1 MGASTSAQR
10 DGKNQKDAIAEVQNV
25 EANEIREGESID
37 SKVLQKNGQISGLN
51 GTADDQTDDF
61 DVIPGEKVLVEV
73 GQTDSVLVPQK
84 EEVLEV
90 MEVLQEEAAPQ
101 LKIETEEKES
111 PDANDI
117 TPTEEKAPE
126 EEPGEASE
134 VGFKKIFKFVG
145 FKFTLKKD
153 KSEKAEPVQLLTV
166 KKEDNEAGGSEV
178 TEEVAPSEES
188 KPAEAEKTP
197 EETEAVAPPENTAEE
212 IAEQTEPTKEVTPE
226 SESPTSPVVEEVQSP
241 LKRFFTQGIFANLRK
256 RPSFKKPAEEAPP
269 KTTEE
274 ELNGEKETTE
284 SPTEE
289 VEKAIEEAPSGLQKE
304 EVTPEDPKADTEMAP
319 IVEGEQHEDEI
330 KVEKEIPQ
338 STLDQDK
345 ITPPADISSDVKI
358 TEEAVEDAVKEQTS
372 PDEDTAAVMTEADLL
387 SSQEKAKVHGSP
399 LKKLFS
405 GAGLKKRSGKK
416 PKGKKEAETK
426 LTESGEHAAEQLQ
439 SSTESAENQR
449 VESPSSSPEES
460 GEHVNGEPTQAE
472 VEGDAVIS
480 DGEKKKD
487 GIPPWASFKKL
498 VTPKKRVKR
507 SSESEDE
514 AVEKPKSAT
523 MSSGDSTVFIEQ
535 QEEPKPSEEE
545 QKIELSTE
553 EPKKK
558 DSSMPW
564 EALLCGSA
572 KKRARKTS
580 DSEEEEEEPVA
591 TAESPLGSSQ
601 EGDHEILTSSPE
613 QAGSPS
619 EGDGGSTWASLKRL
633 VTPRRRVKA
642 EDKAEDQT
650 EQIPSDSEITKEEP
664 SFSLKRLIPGR
675 RKKRA
680 DGKQEQ
686 ISSDEAGKDVG
697 SAEEDSDTPAVIPL
711 SEFDLPEPEE
721 VDVKPKEEEA
731 EKQVDTTEIEVIT
744 PELSL
749 PEPELAT
756 LPEALPPEDEQAQEP
771 SKADTEGQLLSEIPP
786 AVEVETEEQTECIT
800 KYQQLSD
807 IPEEGVIEDTTAT
820 PVSTA
825 EEVCQDDTIAEDF
838 VELTSEAVTAL
849 EQAPEESVAEEST
862 EMVSAVSRLTESPA
876 TSGDTTPVPAEYEV
890 KETEAVLQEAVE
902 AISLATNDLSVTMTD
917 DQQETVAMSVCP
929 QVIESASVEETKVL
943 VAHEKSE
950 ATAICIGLDS
960 QEIKPVEEEPIKTSV
975 EGITEVSEALSTEIV
990 SEDKAEKSEAAGIAQ
1005 DEIYEAEVE
1014 EIKTEFQE
1022 IEATVEAEEILQ
1034 EAEIKAEQ
1042 VNQVE
1047 TELSED
1053 AVDKVLEVMQME
1065 EVNEV
1070 QGTESANELQE
1081 VTPVQVAVVNA
1092 VQGEAELLEKQVVSE
1107 DKPQTETEGP
1117 IESKVEELICDES
1130 AEVTEMPVMEGE
1142 KERELE
1148 DVEKSEADVEN
1159 APVAEV
1165 VQCLTQEVTASM
1177 PEPPTSDISVE
1188 QEAPIAVDAPAV
1200 ELAVAEEAFD
1210 IVSPPAESVQSETAE
1225 IKDEVVM
1232 ERVPAVQ
1239 FTDEHEIQVEVKD
1252 TDLQS
1257 AEPAIEAEIEAAA
1270 TDVCTVEE
1278 DICETVQEEEEVM
1291 VADQLNEA
1299 ASIEEQGSII
1309 VQEIIQSVMENLP
1322 ETAKESEDA
1331 EAYEHAEVDTVIPEE
1346 MIPSSD
1352 FKDEFQGVEQ
1362 SEADS
1367 MIASEA
1373 EVPTEDTTV
1382 PLEMPLDSDIQ
1393 VEMQAPTEEEVEDAP
1408 TQSEVAETEEESK
1421 DNVGGFEV
1429 QEEAEVA
1436 ADRLASPV
1444 PEQAEIVDS
1453 APVESM
1459 EDAEIAGEHHEEVF
1473 LEAQDNTI
1481 QETDA
1486 GMENQEEQGEEDS
1499 KATVEE
1505 VVLQE
1510 VREETEESVETQAE
1524 PEVQVEA
1531 AEGDQTQ
1538 VGSEGGSQEEGEVTI
1553 ELQHQDDLP
1562 GPQDSHDEEIVPGD
1576 EMEEKQQQEVVEEV
1590 PVDVSEAGAPSQV
1603 EETEDLTEA
1612 EATCPEETTHVEQE
1626 SPAGS
1631 TMDSEISKDLIDTTT
1646 ATAEEG
1652 SQKEEEV
1659 QSQATTTDTES
1670 QAPQAETCS
1679 QEVEIIEE
1687 ECQAVEEIHIEAAV
1701 DSMTHDAVETK
1712 QEDNVAFPMS
1722 FLSKELEAEIAQISV
1737 EETEQVTVVTV
1748 VESTIET
1755 VETEEAQ
1762 IQECLPEEVKSQEAA
1777 IEGAQ
1782 EPTVEEESMENGQAL
1797 ALSDGEAEAI
1807 QVKAEEQVPEAVSA
1821 RDTVTEDAML
1831 MAHIDTAET
1840 IVQEVIEESMKEME
1854 PSSAEL
1860 TAAS

>member
-10 DGKNQKDAIAEVQNV
+10 DGKNQKDASAEVQNV

-37 SKVLQKNGQISGLN
+37 SKLLQKNGQISGLN
-51 GTADDQTDDF
+51 GTADDQTNEL

-126 EEPGEASE
+126 EEQGEASE

-153 KSEKAEPVQLLTV
+153 KSEKAGPVQLLTV
-166 KKEDNEAGGSEV
+166 KNENEAGGSEV
-178 TEEVAPSEES
+178 TEEAAPSEES

-212 IAEQTEPTKEVTPE
+212 TVEETEPTKEVTPE

-289 VEKAIEEAPSGLQKE
+289 GEKAIEEAPPELQKE
-304 EVTPEDPKADTEMAP
+304 EVTPEEPKADTEMAP
-319 IVEGEQHEDEI
+319 VVEGEQCEGEI
-330 KVEKEIPQ
+330 KVEEEIPQ
-338 STLDQDK
+338 TTLDQDK
-345 ITPPADISSDVKI
+345 ITLPADISSDVKT
-358 TEEAVEDAVKEQTS
+358 TEEAVEDAVTG
-372 PDEDTAAVMTEADLL
+372 PDEDTAAVTTEADLL

-416 PKGKKEAETK
+416 LKGKKEAETK

-449 VESPSSSPEES
+449 VESPFSSPEES

-514 AVEKPKSAT
+514 AIEKPKSAT
-523 MSSGDSTVFIEQ
+523 MSSGDSAVFIEQ

-558 DSSMPW
+558 DSSVSW

-580 DSEEEEEEPVA
+580 DSEEEEEEPAA

-675 RKKRA
+675 RKKRV

-721 VDVKPKEEEA
+721 VDVRPKEEEA
-731 EKQVDTTEIEVIT
+731 EKQVDTTEIGETV

-749 PEPELAT
+749 PELELAK

-771 SKADTEGQLLSEIPP
+771 SKADTEEQLLSEIPP
-786 AVEVETEEQTECIT
+786 TVEVETEEQMECIT

-876 TSGDTTPVPAEYEV
+876 TSGETTPVPAEYEV

-943 VAHEKSE
+943 AAHEKSE

-975 EGITEVSEALSTEIV
+975 EGITEVSEAVSTEIV

-1005 DEIYEAEVE
+1005 DEVYEAEVE
-1014 EIKTEFQE
+1014 EIKTELQE
-1022 IEATVEAEEILQ
+1022 TEATAEAEEILQ

-1047 TELSED
+1047 NELSGD

-1065 EVNEV
+1065 EANEV

-1081 VTPVQVAVVNA
+1081 VTPVQVAVVDS
-1092 VQGEAELLEKQVVSE
+1092 VQGEAELLERQVVIE
-1107 DKPQTETEGP
+1107 DKPQTEAEGP
-1117 IESKVEELICDES
+1117 IESVVEEPVCGES

-1142 KERELE
+1142 KEQELE

-1177 PEPPTSDISVE
+1177 PEPPTTDISVE
-1188 QEAPIAVDAPAV
+1188 EEAPIAVHAPAV
-1200 ELAVAEEAFD
+1200 ELAMAGEASD
-1210 IVSPPAESVQSETAE
+1210 IVSPPTESVQSEMAE

-1232 ERVPAVQ
+1232 ERVPSVQ
-1239 FTDEHEIQVEVKD
+1239 LTDEHEIQVEVKY

-1257 AEPAIEAEIEAAA
+1257 VELAVEAEIEAAA
-1270 TDVCTVEE
+1270 TDVCVVEE

-1299 ASIEEQGSII
+1299 VSIEEQGSII

-1322 ETAKESEDA
+1322 ETAEESEDA
-1331 EAYEHAEVDTVIPEE
+1331 EAYEHAEMDTVIPEE

-1352 FKDEFQGVEQ
+1352 FKDELQGVEQ

-1393 VEMQAPTEEEVEDAP
+1393 VEMQAPPEEEVEDAL

-1421 DNVGGFEV
+1421 DNVTGFEV

-1436 ADRLASPV
+1436 AERLASPV
-1444 PEQAEIVDS
+1444 PEQAEIADS
-1453 APVESM
+1453 APVESK
-1459 EDAEIAGEHHEEVF
+1459 EDAETAGEHHEEVL
-1473 LEAQDNTI
+1473 LEARDNMI

-1486 GMENQEEQGEEDS
+1486 GMEIQEEQEAEDS
-1499 KATVEE
+1499 KVTVEE

-1510 VREETEESVETQAE
+1510 VREETEESLEIQAE

-1531 AEGDQTQ
+1531 AEGDQTR
-1538 VGSEGGSQEEGEVTI
+1538 VEGEGGSQEEGEVTI
-1553 ELQHQDDLP
+1553 ELQHQEDLP
-1562 GPQDSHDEEIVPGD
+1562 DSHDEETEV
-1576 EMEEKQQQEVVEEV
+1576 KQHQEVVEEV
-1590 PVDVSEAGAPSQV
+1590 PLDVSEAGAPSQV
-1603 EETEDLTEA
+1603 EETEGLVEA
-1612 EATCPEETTHVEQE
+1612 EAPCSEETTHVDTEQE

-1701 DSMTHDAVETK
+1701 DSMTHDAAETR
-1712 QEDNVAFPMS
+1712 QEDSVAFPMS
-1722 FLSKELEAEIAQISV
+1722 FLSKELEADIAQISV
-1737 EETEQVTVVTV
+1737 EETEQVTAVTV
-1748 VESTIET
+1748 VESRIET

-1762 IQECLPEEVKSQEAA
+1762 IQECLSEEVKSQEAA

-1782 EPTVEEESMENGQAL
+1782 EPTVEGESMENGQAL
-1797 ALSDGEAEAI
+1797 TLSDGEAEAI
-1807 QVKAEEQVPEAVSA
+1807 QVKAEEQVPEVVT
-1821 RDTVTEDAML
+1821 RDPVTEDAML

-1854 PSSAEL
+1854 PSSSQL